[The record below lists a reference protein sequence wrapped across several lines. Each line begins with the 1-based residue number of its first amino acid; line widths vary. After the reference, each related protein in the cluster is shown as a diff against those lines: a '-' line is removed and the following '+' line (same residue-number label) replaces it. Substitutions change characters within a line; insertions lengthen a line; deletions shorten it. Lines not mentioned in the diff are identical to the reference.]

1 MSELK
6 EVLERADRAVAGIP
20 LPLDGFHDLERYRAR
35 RRRSGRI
42 LALATALVV
51 TGGSL
56 GTLALLRSL
65 DRTAHPVH
73 PSAQQ
78 PNSHPSPHA
87 SVALPTGRISQR
99 MVDGRMAQRVGPFW
113 FGLNDDSGCVRV
125 TPIPVGPSWT
135 LADHGHD
142 CVTVPGSPS
151 LRIGFAVGQV
161 HRDDDPGTSTE
172 FTAVYGVVPARTA
185 TVDVRWSGGGVA
197 TVEAKDGRFFLVW
210 SSSERPV
217 AVTARSAKGSN
228 LGSARPS

>member
-20 LPLDGFHDLERYRAR
+20 LPLDGFQDLELYRAR

-65 DRTAHPVH
+65 DRTARPVHPAAQPSSH
-73 PSAQQ
+73 PSAQ
-78 PNSHPSPHA
+78 ST
-87 SVALPTGRISQR
+87 VALPAGRISQR

-113 FGLNDDSGCVRV
+113 FGLTGDSGCVRV

-142 CVTVPGSPS
+142 CVAVPGSPS
-151 LRIGFAVGQV
+151 LRIGFATGQV
-161 HRDDDPGTSTE
+161 HRDADPDGSTE

-185 TVDVRWSGGGVA
+185 TVDVQWPSGGVA

-210 SSSERPV
+210 SGSERPV
-217 AVTARSAKGSN
+217 AVTARSAKGSA
-228 LGSARPS
+228 LGSVRPS